1 MTGRPRSKVRS
12 ATSRVKDFSGRWT
25 APGRC
30 SWSYSSRG
38 RTSTSW
44 APAATRRC
52 TPPRT
57 TGLGATGSAFRPV
70 VAGHGAAGPMAVP
83 PQPGG
88 EGDQPGQAQ
97 QPAAQPEPGDGDA
110 RLDAQ
115 QHRQA
120 AAQRQAQGG
129 QADEL

>member
-30 SWSYSSRG
+30 SSSYSSRG
-38 RTSTSW
+38 RTSTSC

-57 TGLGATGSAFRPV
+57 TGLGATGSAPGPV
-70 VAGHGAAGPMAVP
+70 IAAHRAPGAMAVP

-88 EGDQPGQAQ
+88 EGDKPGQAQ
-97 QPAAQPEPGDGDA
+97 KPAAQPEPGDGDA
-110 RLDAQ
+110 RPDAQ
-115 QHRQA
+115 Q
-120 AAQRQAQGG
+120 
-129 QADEL
+129 